1 MNALIS
7 TTRSPKYTLKPA
19 SAEQQAIVD
28 KITDGYNVCVPSVA
42 GSGKT
47 TTVMHI
53 ADQCSYLNILL
64 LTYNARL
71 RQETKERVDKLGLS
85 NIEVHNYHSFCV
97 KYYSSYE
104 CHTDS
109 GINHM
114 LRVQPPPSKPYRYDL
129 MVIDE
134 IQDMNS
140 SYFELVCLM
149 YCMCMVTNRMMDR
162 NDDMNNTVS
171 ADNKFDDLQFCVL
184 GDAMQSIF
192 QYSGADE
199 RFINYPD
206 KIFPKSNR
214 KWCVQRLSTSFRLTV
229 PIANFLNRAIMRRS
243 IGNEHTR
250 TTKTHIIKR
259 GVKSEDVDDPANNS
273 VVMIPAPKPRY
284 IICNSFS
291 GYSSTYRSRP
301 FQEIV
306 RYLDMGYLPEEFFIL
321 APSTKSERCPI
332 RCLENELKTYL
343 PTVQLFVQTDN
354 EGRLDPD
361 LIAGK
366 MVFSTFH
373 RTKGLER
380 PVVFGFGFD
389 MSFYKMRAN
398 AGMDENQMVVPN
410 IMYVKVT
417 RAQEHLV
424 LFHHYQNDYLPFLD
438 RDQLELT
445 CTVIIDKPLKLPK
458 ENRPSRSLP
467 TTKVTDL
474 VQHLPS
480 AVSDDCMRLL
490 VDGNLISQKETNTKV
505 TKVIDIAPKV
515 VQPNGHSESVREI
528 TGTFIPCYYEYVRSG
543 RKTMSVLDQLHQVK
557 YHEQLVNIPLAVK
570 RYGDNLHQVASNQS
584 SARTMI
590 RDEDDDGPSVGNK
603 CLLDSDDDDDD
614 EPRHTTATTTSSAT
628 TSSATTSSA
637 TPIALHTLSESFL
650 QRQSIRHDKQQYVRA
665 HPELLTHGCSETTAD
680 GLLENGQD
688 QAKDEE
694 DEDLLPICLDGNVPY
709 NLQNIRPETLTI
721 AEGLFVCNCWN
732 AHVSGYLNPV
742 YQIKTYN
749 WFDQAEL
756 EQCMK
761 RMDALNI
768 DDQGQFEK
776 SIEISNRL
784 ELLGRT
790 LCGSVDCVDSRYLYE
805 FKCVGSLQPQHY
817 LQLVIYMYLDNHT
830 KSQPNHNNNPFAKYR
845 KSGKL
850 AENKKDNNSGRIG
863 RLYNIL
869 TDELV
874 DIRNDPK
881 IIDEIVKM
889 LFYAKYSTKNRI
901 TDTDFIKDARK
912 RCRNYLNRYNIKLT
926 NNTLSDST
934 LENPPTPPVTRQQR
948 QKNGYN
954 LRGRT
959 ILKGP

>member
-1 MNALIS
+1 MNER
-7 TTRSPKYTLKPA
+7 TTPILKSA

-28 KITDGYNVCVPSVA
+28 RITEGYNVCVPSVA

-47 TTVMHI
+47 TTIMHI
-53 ADQCSYLNILL
+53 ANQHSCMKILV

-71 RQETKERVDKLGLS
+71 RQETKTRVEQFGLD
-85 NIEVHNYHSFCV
+85 NAEVHNYHSFCV

-114 LRVQPPPSKPYRYDL
+114 LREQPPPSKPYWYDL
-129 MVIDE
+129 LVIDE

-140 SYFELVCLM
+140 SYFELVCLI
-149 YCMCMVTNRMMDR
+149 YCMCVKSNRSIGICTDMDTTNK
-162 NDDMNNTVS
+162 V
-171 ADNKFDDLQFCVL
+171 DDLQLCVL

-206 KIFPKSNR
+206 KIFPKSHR
-214 KWCVQRLSTSFRLTV
+214 KWCIQRLSTSFRLTV
-229 PIANFLNRAIMRRS
+229 PVANFLNRAVLRRS
-243 IGNEHTR
+243 IGNEHTH
-250 TTKTHIIKR
+250 TTKTHVIKR
-259 GVKSEDVDDPANNS
+259 QCNS
-273 VVMIPAPKPRY
+273 NDGVVMIKAPMPRY
-284 IICNSFS
+284 IITNTFGS
-291 GYSSTYRSRP
+291 YSSSYRSRA
-301 FQEIV
+301 FQEVV
-306 RYLDMGYLPEEFFIL
+306 RYLEMGYRPEDFFIL
-321 APSTKSERCPI
+321 AQSTKSERCPV

-343 PTVQLFVQTDN
+343 PSLQLFVQTDN
-354 EGRLDPD
+354 EGKVDPE

-380 PVVFGFGFD
+380 SVVFAFGVD
-389 MSFYKMRAN
+389 MSFYSMRAN
-398 AGMDENQMVVPN
+398 GSADENQMVVPN
-410 IMYVKVT
+410 IIYVMLT
-417 RAQEHLV
+417 RTLEHLV
-424 LFHHYQNDYLPFLD
+424 LFHHYQHDYLPFLD
-438 RDQLELT
+438 REQLELT
-445 CTVIIDKPLKLPK
+445 CTVIIDKPLKLPT
-458 ENRPSRSLP
+458 NSRNSRSLP

-490 VDGNLISQKETNTKV
+490 VDGDLVSRTEPSANV
-505 TKVIDIAPKV
+505 TTIDITPKV

-528 TGTFIPCYYEYVRSG
+528 TGTFIPCYYEYIRSG
-543 RKTMSVLDQLHQVK
+543 KKTMSVLDQLHQVK
-557 YHEQLVNIPLAVK
+557 YHEQLVSIPLAVK
-570 RYGDNLHQVASNQS
+570 RYGDNLHQAMLNQS
-584 SARTMI
+584 SARMI
-590 RDEDDDGPSVGNK
+590 REEEDDGPSVGNK
-603 CLLDSDDDDDD
+603 CLLDSDDD
-614 EPRHTTATTTSSAT
+614 EPSPKVTATTASAT
-628 TSSATTSSA
+628 VTKATATATTVLP
-637 TPIALHTLSESFL
+637 TIALHTLSESFL
-650 QRQSIRHDKQQYVRA
+650 QKQSIRHDKQQYVRA
-665 HPELLTHGCSETTAD
+665 HPELLPQGV
-680 GLLENGQD
+680 QD
-688 QAKDEE
+688 QEDQEYQVQEDQE
-694 DEDLLPICLDGNVPY
+694 DEDLLPICVDGHVPY
-709 NLQNIRPETLTI
+709 DLQYIRPATLTV

-742 YQIKTYN
+742 YQIKTYDWIN
-749 WFDQAEL
+749 QTALD
-756 EQCMK
+756 QCMA

-768 DDQGQFEK
+768 DSNGQFEK
-776 SIEISNRL
+776 SMELSNRV

-790 LCGSVDCVDSRYLYE
+790 LCGSADCIDGRYTYE

-830 KSQPNHNNNPFAKYR
+830 KSQSNHNSNPFAKYR
-845 KSGKL
+845 NKSGNHREH
-850 AENKKDNNSGRIG
+850 ENESRRIG

-874 DIRNDPK
+874 EIRNEPK

-901 TDTDFIKDARK
+901 TDADFIKDARK
-912 RCRNYLNRYNIKLT
+912 RCRNYLNRYDIK
-926 NNTLSDST
+926 
-934 LENPPTPPVTRQQR
+934 PPSSCSSSCSGSCTSIQPTIVTRQQR

-959 ILKGP
+959 VPKKV